1 MHSRSAVIV
10 VIAIS
15 LTLGATLQ
23 AQTRFVSPGAEAGK
37 AIIEHI
43 AREEEQRRQKES
55 ERIARERLA
64 LEERR
69 VALQEQLVA
78 AASAKE
84 EQAEL
89 QAAAPAPEPTPA
101 AEPFSLVL
109 VDREQLAA
117 VVQYLHDVGLSRDQ
131 LRDVLDLLLET
142 REK

>member
-1 MHSRSAVIV
+1 M
-10 VIAIS
+10 
-15 LTLGATLQ
+15 G
-23 AQTRFVSPGAEAGK
+23 FVSPGAAAAEAIRE
-37 AIIEHI
+37 AT
-43 AREEEQRRQKES
+43 ARREEQRRQEES
-55 ERIARERLA
+55 EHIARERLA

-69 VALQEQLVA
+69 VDIQEQLVA

-89 QAAAPAPEPTPA
+89 QAVAPALEPTPT

-142 REK
+142 RER